1 MTDIRL
7 FAHRLG
13 LRYAIC
19 EFLADAMKT
28 FECLSEF
35 REERQFSLRAMNQL
49 NELLLDVKEGNA
61 DMILSDLGNND
72 GKV

>member
-1 MTDIRL
+1 MVDIRL
-7 FAHRLG
+7 CAHRLG

-19 EFLADAMKT
+19 EFLADAIKT

-35 REERQFSLRAMNQL
+35 KDEREFSYRAMNQL

-61 DMILSDLGNND
+61 DMVLSKFGTE
-72 GKV
+72 

>member
-1 MTDIRL
+1 MIDIRL
-7 FAHRLG
+7 CAYRLG

-19 EFLADAMKT
+19 EFLADAIKT

-35 REERQFSLRAMNQL
+35 KDEREFSLGAMNQL

-61 DMILSDLGNND
+61 DMLISKFGTE
-72 GKV
+72 